1 MKSDKLKKLLKQI
14 KKLRKLRKSRKLK
27 TVKKSINKNLKLSA
41 EVDILKDKVKNQE
54 LQLSQIRNPGQA
66 PLSRVSYET
75 ARPGQQDALNQANLE
90 KIEKDIEKK
99 LRAETDEL
107 INFYESQ
114 PNFNRQ
120 PNIQQ
125 QENIDYDPFF
135 NQEIQ
140 RKYKPMIENIE
151 EGRMKIKETDRG
163 FNIINQR
170 VTGVRGRPLGSKNKI
185 KKSLDDTGIKSGI
198 FNLVNK
204 TGTLQ
209 KQIYKPDDTLGGF
222 PKTDFNVNPII
233 QTTPDDVKAGFV
245 EEEPV
250 IQETTPEPVIQE
262 TTPETVPVENLKDA
276 SLSIEPVQTV
286 SIEDTS
292 QFTNVAPKK
301 GRKPKVVVDT
311 QTPVQPVVVDTPPT
325 PVQNT
330 KTTNP
335 KSKNK

>member
-66 PLSRVSYET
+66 PLSRVSYE
-75 ARPGQQDALNQANLE
+75 RPGQQDALNQANLE

-107 INFYESQ
+107 INYYESQ

-125 QENIDYDPFF
+125 QQNIDYNPFF
-135 NQEIQ
+135 NEEIQ
-140 RKYKPMIENIE
+140 QKYRPMIENIE
-151 EGRMKIKETDRG
+151 SGRMKIKETDRG
-163 FNIINQR
+163 FSITNEQ
-170 VTGVRGRPLGSKNKI
+170 VKKAVGRPRGVPNKI
-185 KKSLDDTGIKSGI
+185 KIVKKSLDDTGVKSGLQ
-198 FNLVNK
+198 NNVNT

-209 KQIYKPDDTLGGF
+209 NQIYKPDDTLGGF
-222 PKTDFNVNPII
+222 PKTEFNVNPIV
-233 QTTPDDVKAGFV
+233 QTIPDDVKAGYV
-245 EEEPV
+245 EEEVDEPVIVEPV
-250 IQETTPEPVIQE
+250 IQET
-262 TTPETVPVENLKDA
+262 VPIENLKDA
-276 SLSIEPVQTV
+276 SLSVEPVQTV

-292 QFTNVAPKK
+292 QFTDVTSKK
-301 GRKPKVVVDT
+301 VRKSKAVVEPEVVKKST
-311 QTPVQPVVVDTPPT
+311 VQPVVIDTSQK
-325 PVQNT
+325 PVQIT
-330 KTTNP
+330 KRKYN
-335 KSKNK
+335 KKNK

>member
-66 PLSRVSYET
+66 PLSKVSYE
-75 ARPGQQDALNQANLE
+75 RPGQQDALNQANLE

-99 LRAETDEL
+99 LRAETEEL
-107 INFYESQ
+107 INYYESQ

-125 QENIDYDPFF
+125 QQNIDYNPFF
-135 NQEIQ
+135 NEEIQ
-140 RKYKPMIENIE
+140 QKYRPMIENIE
-151 EGRMKIKETDRG
+151 SGRMKIKQTNDGG
-163 FNIINQR
+163 FNIRNKQ
-170 VTGVRGRPLGSKNKI
+170 VTGVVGRPRGVKNKI
-185 KKSLDDTGIKSGI
+185 KKSLDDTGVKSGLQ
-198 FNLVNK
+198 NNVNT

-209 KQIYKPDDTLGGF
+209 NQIYDPTDNSGVF
-222 PKTDFNVNPII
+222 PKTEFNVNPIV
-233 QTTPDDVKAGFV
+233 QTIPDDVKAGYV
-245 EEEPV
+245 EEEVDEPVIVEPV
-250 IQETTPEPVIQE
+250 IQET
-262 TTPETVPVENLKDA
+262 VPIENLKDA
-276 SLSIEPVQTV
+276 SLSVEPVQTV

-292 QFTNVAPKK
+292 QFTKITPKR

-311 QTPVQPVVVDTPPT
+311 PTPVQPVVIDTPPT

-330 KTTNP
+330 KTTRS
-335 KSKNK
+335 KSNKK